1 MKKIELLSPVGD
13 QETLY
18 YAIHAGCDA
27 VYLSGTNYG
36 ARKYAPN
43 FTIEELG
50 QAVKYCHLYG
60 VKIYV
65 TVNTLIYESEVDQLI
80 NYVRKL
86 KEINVDALIMQ
97 DLGMIKLVNE
107 IFPNI
112 EIHASTQCHNHNE
125 EQLKLLEELNVKRA
139 VLSREMSL
147 EEISNLKTPLEKEIF
162 IHGALCVSYSG
173 QCLFSSRFLNRSGN
187 RGECAGMCRLPYDL
201 YKNNIKVNTQGN
213 YLLSPKEL
221 CTVENLKQILEKD
234 ITSLKIEGRMK
245 KKEYVYYVTKI
256 YRTLID
262 KYYNNEELKIDKQDI
277 ETLKKLYNR
286 DFTKGYL
293 NNNTN
298 TEFINIKSPKH
309 QGIIIGEVL
318 ETNKKIKIKLEKELN
333 QNDGLRFSNNKGM
346 IANYIYNEKGLLINH
361 AKKREIIYLDNKI
374 NLREKGKV
382 LKTQDD
388 QLIKDL
394 KNIEEKKI
402 NIKYQVI
409 ARKNKPLQITILDET
424 NKITKISSS
433 VEQSKNN
440 PTKKQD
446 ITEKLSK
453 LAGTPFKIQ
462 EITYEID
469 QDIFIPLKN
478 INEIRRELV
487 QELIK
492 RRENQ
497 PQKEQKEQS
506 EQLKTTDIQTTHN
519 ISFLVRNEEQLK
531 TLLTENVN
539 IYTEDELLYKKYKN
553 ENIYLRTPRVN
564 KKPKTYQNENLLV
577 SETGALHK
585 NKNQNKIISDIYL
598 NVTNEKTVNLLENL
612 NVTTIGLSEEIPEDE
627 LKKLT
632 QKYQEKYKRTSNLE
646 ILVYGTLELMI
657 MKYCPLNT
665 LINKDKKPCTI
676 CKQKDTYT
684 LKDRNNKHL
693 KIINNNCI
701 TTIMDCEKIDNINKI
716 KKYQELQITNFRIDL
731 LDETPNEIKQIL
743 YKVKNMI

>member
-36 ARKYAPN
+36 ARKYAKN
-43 FTIEELG
+43 FTLEELQ

-65 TVNTLIYESEVDQLI
+65 TVNTLIYESEIDQLI
-80 NYVRKL
+80 NYIRKL
-86 KEINVDALIMQ
+86 KEINIDALIMQ
-97 DLGMIKLVNE
+97 DLGMIKLINE
-107 IFPNI
+107 KFPNI

-125 EQLKLLEELNVKRA
+125 EQLKLLEKLNVTRA
-139 VLSREMSL
+139 VLSREMSK

-187 RGECAGMCRLPYDL
+187 RGECAGMCRLPYQL
-201 YKNNIKVNTQGN
+201 YKNNTKVNTQGN
-213 YLLSPKEL
+213 YILSPKEL
-221 CTVENLKQILEKD
+221 CTIENLQQILETD

-262 KYYNNEELKIDKQDI
+262 QYYNNEELKINQNDI

-286 DFTKGYL
+286 NFTKGYL

-298 TEFINIKSPKH
+298 KEFINIKSPKH
-309 QGIIIGEVL
+309 QGITIGEVL

-346 IANYIYNEKGLLINH
+346 IANYIYNEQGLLIKN
-361 AKKREIIYLDNKI
+361 AKNKDIIYLDNKI
-374 NLREKGKV
+374 NLKEKGKV

-388 QLIKDL
+388 KLIKEL
-394 KNIEEKKI
+394 KNIKEKKI

-409 ARKNKPLQITILDET
+409 ARKNKPLQITITDKT
-424 NKITKISSS
+424 NKITKITSP

-446 ITEKLSK
+446 IAEKLSK
-453 LAGTPFKIQ
+453 LLDTPFEVE
-462 EITYEID
+462 EINYEID

-478 INEIRRELV
+478 INQIRRELV

-492 RRENQ
+492 TRENQ
-497 PQKEQKEQS
+497 QQEQTEQP
-506 EQLKTTDIQTTHN
+506 EQTKTTNIKTTN
-519 ISFLVRNEEQLK
+519 TISFLVRNEQQLK

-539 IYTEDELLYKKYKN
+539 IYTEDETLYQKYKN
-553 ENIYLRTPRVN
+553 KNLYLRTPRVN
-564 KKPKTYQNENLLV
+564 KKPKTYKNENLLV
-577 SETGALHK
+577 SETGTLYK
-585 NKNQNKIISDIYL
+585 NKNQNKIITDIYL
-598 NVTNEKTVNLLENL
+598 NVTNTKTINLLENL
-612 NVTTIGLSEEIPEDE
+612 NTTTIGISEEIPYEE
-627 LKKLT
+627 LKQLT
-632 QKYQEKYKRTSNLE
+632 KKYQEKYQKTPNLE

-657 MKYCPLNT
+657 MKYCPLNA

-701 TTIMDCEKIDNINKI
+701 TTIMDCEKINNINKI

-743 YKVKNMI
+743 HKVKNMIQ